1 MDPQIVFSISL
12 LMFISAICIVVIAF
26 FAVKLM
32 HSINKLTDNANAIAT
47 RVSKEIEPTLQ
58 ELKEAAKSI
67 NSIANNAD
75 TKFQDA
81 KMGIASALGLSA
93 CLGGKLKSFIQGI
106 SKGVS
111 FGMNMFK
118 K

>member
-1 MDPQIVFSISL
+1 MVNTSIIIL
-12 LMFISAICIVVIAF
+12 LLATTACIVVLSVFVI
-26 FAVKLM
+26 KLVI
-32 HSINKLTDNANAIAT
+32 SITKLTDNANTIAT
-47 RVSKEIEPTLQ
+47 SVSKEIEPTLQ

-75 TKFQDA
+75 VKFQNA
-81 KMGIASALGLSA
+81 KTGLASVLGLGALFS
-93 CLGGKLKSFIQGI
+93 GKLKSFAQGI

-111 FGMNMFK
+111 FGMNLFK

>member
-1 MDPQIVFSISL
+1 MLNAHVSFSI
-12 LMFISAICIVVIAF
+12 LMFVTIVCLVVLTVF
-26 FAVKLM
+26 VVKLII
-32 HSINKLTDNANAIAT
+32 SVTKLTDNANVIAT
-47 RVSKEIEPTLQ
+47 SVQKEIEPTLQ

-75 TKFQDA
+75 TKFQNA
-81 KMGIASALGLSA
+81 KVGLASALGLSA
-93 CLGGKLKSFIQGI
+93 CFGGKLKDFIQGI

-111 FGMNMFK
+111 FGMKMFK

>member
-1 MDPQIVFSISL
+1 MVNTSIIIL
-12 LMFISAICIVVIAF
+12 LLTTTVCIVVLSIF
-26 FAVKLM
+26 VVKLVI
-32 HSINKLTDNANAIAT
+32 SVTKLSDNANTIAT
-47 RVSKEIEPTLQ
+47 SVSKEIEPTLQ

-75 TKFQDA
+75 TKFQNA

-93 CLGGKLKSFIQGI
+93 CFGGKIKDFIQGI

-111 FGMNMFK
+111 FGMKMFK

>member
-1 MDPQIVFSISL
+1 
-12 LMFISAICIVVIAF
+12 LMFVTIICLVVLTVF
-26 FAVKLM
+26 VVKLII
-32 HSINKLTDNANAIAT
+32 SVTKLSDNANSIAT
-47 RVSKEIEPTLQ
+47 SVSKEIEPTLQ

-75 TKFQDA
+75 TKFQNA
-81 KMGIASALGLSA
+81 KAGLASAIGLSA

-106 SKGVS
+106 SKGIS

>member
-1 MDPQIVFSISL
+1 MLNPSVSFSV
-12 LMFISAICIVVIAF
+12 LMFVSVVCIVVLTV
-26 FAVKLM
+26 FAVKLVV
-32 HSINKLTDNANAIAT
+32 SVTKLTDNANAIAT
-47 RVSKEIEPTLQ
+47 SVSKEIEPTLQ

-75 TKFQDA
+75 TKFQNA
-81 KMGIASALGLSA
+81 KAGIASALGLSA
-93 CLGGKLKSFIQGI
+93 CVGGKLKDFIQGI

-111 FGMNMFK
+111 FGMKMFK

>member
-1 MDPQIVFSISL
+1 MLNASVSFSV
-12 LMFISAICIVVIAF
+12 LMFVSVICLVVLTVF
-26 FAVKLM
+26 VVKLII
-32 HSINKLTDNANAIAT
+32 SVTKLTDNANVIAT
-47 RVSKEIEPTLQ
+47 SVQKEIEPTLK

-75 TKFQDA
+75 TKYQKA
-81 KMGIASALGLSA
+81 KTSLASFFGASA

>member
-1 MDPQIVFSISL
+1 MLTSIFIIVTLICIITIGIFVCRLLISL
-12 LMFISAICIVVIAF
+12 T
-26 FAVKLM
+26 KL
-32 HSINKLTDNANAIAT
+32 SDNANIIAT
-47 RVSKEIEPTLQ
+47 SLQKEIEPTLQ

-75 TKFQDA
+75 TKFQNA
-81 KMGIASALGLSA
+81 KVGIASALGLSA

-111 FGMNMFK
+111 FGINMFK

>member
-1 MDPQIVFSISL
+1 MPTLEQSVIIFILVTAICMIVLGIYAIKLIISL
-12 LMFISAICIVVIAF
+12 T
-26 FAVKLM
+26 KL
-32 HSINKLTDNANAIAT
+32 SDNANTIAT
-47 RVSKEIEPTLQ
+47 SVSKEIEPTLQ

-75 TKFQDA
+75 TKFKNA
-81 KMGIASALGLSA
+81 KVGLASALGLSA
-93 CLGGKLKSFIQGI
+93 CFGGKLKEFFQGI

-111 FGMNMFK
+111 FGMKMFK

>member
-1 MDPQIVFSISL
+1 MVDVSIVILSL
-12 LMFISAICIVVIAF
+12 TTAVCVIVLCVFALKLIISATKLSNNANVVIT
-26 FAVKLM
+26 
-32 HSINKLTDNANAIAT
+32 S
-47 RVSKEIEPTLQ
+47 VSKEIEPTLQ

-75 TKFQDA
+75 EKFQNS
-81 KMGIASALGLSA
+81 KMGIASILGLSA
-93 CLGGKLKSFIQGI
+93 CFGGKLKSFIQGI

-111 FGMNMFK
+111 FGINMFK

>member
-1 MDPQIVFSISL
+1 MLNPHVSFSI
-12 LMFISAICIVVIAF
+12 LMLASVVCIVVLTVF
-26 FAVKLM
+26 VVKLVI
-32 HSINKLTDNANAIAT
+32 SITKLSDNANTIAT
-47 RVSKEIEPTLQ
+47 SVSKEIEPTLQ

-75 TKFQDA
+75 TKFQNA
-81 KMGIASALGLSA
+81 KVGLASALGLSA

>member
-1 MDPQIVFSISL
+1 MVNTSIIIL
-12 LMFISAICIVVIAF
+12 LLITTACIVVLSVF
-26 FAVKLM
+26 VVKLVI
-32 HSINKLTDNANAIAT
+32 SVTKLSDNANTIAT
-47 RVSKEIEPTLQ
+47 SVSKEIEPTLQ

-75 TKFQDA
+75 TKFQNA
-81 KMGIASALGLSA
+81 KVGLASALGLSA
-93 CLGGKLKSFIQGI
+93 CFGGKLKDFIQGI

-111 FGMNMFK
+111 FGMKMFK

>member
-1 MDPQIVFSISL
+1 MVNTSIIIL
-12 LMFISAICIVVIAF
+12 LLTTTVCIVVLSVF
-26 FAVKLM
+26 VVKFVI
-32 HSINKLTDNANAIAT
+32 SITKLSDNANTIAT
-47 RVSKEIEPTLQ
+47 SVSKEIEPTLQ

-75 TKFQDA
+75 TKFQNA
-81 KMGIASALGLSA
+81 KVGLASALGLSA
-93 CLGGKLKSFIQGI
+93 CFGGKLKDFIQGI

-111 FGMNMFK
+111 FGMKMFK